1 MQFLHPMAAP
11 NCLRV
16 PSVEQGALFV
26 VQGLGRFSSAQGCF
40 KVPVKM
46 PCELERCGGG
56 MFVLLMLILVL
67 LTPSCGGVSSHG
79 VTVCW
84 SVLREE
90 SRWGTRQTTSAGGE
104 SQNGR
109 GWKGPLRIIWPSLLP
124 KILGL

>member
-84 SVLREE
+84 SVSGRRADGGRVKPRVLVE
-90 SRWGTRQTTSAGGE
+90 SHRMAGV
-104 SQNGR
+104 GR
-109 GWKGPLRIIWPSLLP
+109 DLCGSSGPASCQRS
-124 KILGL
+124 